1 MLTRLVP
8 IQKMLNQ
15 GILAPSDGED
25 TVGQL
30 GFSDRLLIEG
40 RCW

>member
-8 IQKMLNQ
+8 IRKMLKW
-15 GILAPSDGED
+15 GVLAPSDGED
-25 TVGQL
+25 AVGQL
-30 GFSDRLLIEG
+30 GFSDRLLIER

>member
-8 IQKMLNQ
+8 IRKMLNR
-15 GILAPSDGED
+15 GVLAPSDGED

-30 GFSDRLLIEG
+30 GFSDRLLIG
-40 RCW
+40 RRCW